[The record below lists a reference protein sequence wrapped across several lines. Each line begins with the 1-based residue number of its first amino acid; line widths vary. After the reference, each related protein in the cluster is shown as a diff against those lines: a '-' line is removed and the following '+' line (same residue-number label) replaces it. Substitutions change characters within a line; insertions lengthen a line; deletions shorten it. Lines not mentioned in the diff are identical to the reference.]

1 LNTESYTTMSSFAG
15 MPNTTAGNTSPYA
28 FEGSVELYQVSD
40 DQRLPVHLSGDRDA
54 SLAVSLDI

>member
-1 LNTESYTTMSSFAG
+1 MSSFAG
-15 MPNTTAGNTSPYA
+15 MPNTTASGNTPYA

-54 SLAVSLDI
+54 KLTVSLDVWIQDGY